1 MAKASKLPAVMKL
14 KNENSKMRNK
24 LKYLMLAI
32 LLAVAYGAAGQSYE
46 IDRVCRGAERHY
58 RIDGEAGSVYTWQLT
73 DPLSV
78 VTTLPET
85 ADTVTIIWNVP
96 AGTYILTTIQI
107 GINGCD
113 SLQLGSIEVLELPE
127 ALAGE
132 NMVLCESAPV
142 TLDLATAAYYSSLL
156 WTTTGDGIFDDASII
171 HPVYTPGPADIAA
184 GSVTL
189 TLTASGLGNDD
200 SCVPAVSSLI
210 LTISSLVADNTMTP
224 ASCNGTADGEVTLLA
239 TGGTEPYLYTLDGTS
254 NSTGIF
260 TGLMA
265 GTYTWIITDASNCEL
280 TGDITVTAPDVI
292 AATLNQFN
300 VNCFG
305 ASNGSIELINVS
317 GGSGNYEYRINGGLW
332 QTEASFSGLAAG
344 DYLVEVRDA
353 LAPDCIVILGT
364 ITITEPAILAA
375 NTTHTD
381 ETYPGANDG
390 TITVSDA
397 TGGSG
402 SYQYSVDGVN
412 WFNSPLFTGLNPA
425 DYTVY
430 VRDANATDCYLDIEI
445 ITILPANA
453 LTADVSW
460 DNISCFNADDGRI
473 VISNPQ
479 NGGGNYEYSIDG
491 GTTWHPGGFF
501 NNLQPG
507 DYAVMLRDAD
517 VTANQI
523 LLENVTLTQPE
534 ELVASIT
541 GTNPTTPGGTDG
553 TATATVSGGTPAY
566 SYLWDDALAQ
576 TTATATG
583 LTAGTYTVIVTDAN
597 GCTASESITL
607 TDPLPELAVTI
618 INVQHVSCFG
628 GSDGEATAFVTGGM
642 PPYTYLWN
650 DAFAQTS
657 ATATGLTP
665 GNYTVIVTD
674 ALGAT
679 ASASVTITQPEQLT
693 VNVIGDNPSAPG
705 GSDGQA
711 TATPAGGTPGYT
723 YLWNNGATTQTINGL
738 TSGLYTVTVTDANGC
753 VAEGSVILTEPASQL
768 TVTATVTKQISCFGA
783 ADGQL
788 LASAQGGIAPYQ
800 YSWND
805 PATQS
810 GTTAINLAA
819 GSYTVTVTDAVGF
832 TAQATVLL
840 TQPEPLQLIAQ
851 ALPSICSDD
860 NGSITASATGGTGL
874 YEYSLSGV
882 TGWQTEQ
889 LFTGLPAGIY
899 TVLARDENGC
909 TAESQIVEINYLAG
923 PDIIE
928 TELTHTTFW
937 LPNGSVVIV
946 ASGYATP
953 LQYSITGNT
962 WQSDRVFNDLM
973 AGHYMAYVQDA
984 NGCVDSLDFEILN
997 QVDGNVLVSAD
1008 TVSFCMN
1015 VPVTIPVGSRNFT
1028 DISSFTLELEFDPA
1042 MLAFM
1047 DLFMKNPVLDT
1058 PNGEFRYQ
1066 LNGNTLI
1073 ISFSAYTGSIT
1084 IPENENLFSIGFE
1097 ALMPGLAN
1105 ISWNSI
1111 QCNIFASGGYQ
1122 VQEVMVPGQAIIKP
1136 APALYVSGAG
1146 EFCEGDTLTL
1156 RAASFGGEELSYL
1169 WTGPT
1174 GHTHLSAEWQLGA
1187 LGSNDHGHYT
1197 VRATNTDECSDEE
1210 SLDLIVN
1217 AKPIIYLGYAD
1228 TVCYGQ
1234 PQLLDPGNGFE
1245 SYLWQDGST
1254 AQTMLAMDPG
1264 LYSVVVTNEKGCMAA
1279 DSVALVPCTID
1290 LLLPNAF
1297 TPNSDGLND
1306 VFRPIFRGWEPGSY
1320 FMQIYSRWG
1329 QLLYETTNPSEGWDG
1344 TADGVPLP
1352 PGVYA
1357 YVIAFEAPSYVTRLV
1372 SSPVSGSVTLIR

>member
-1 MAKASKLPAVMKL
+1 MPGSYDVYIRDANATDC
-14 KNENSKMRNK
+14 
-24 LKYLMLAI
+24 YI
-32 LLAVAYGAAGQSYE
+32 LLKTAEILPGGSLSAEVTSTNVTCFGGDDGTISITNPQNGSGVYE
-46 IDRVCRGAERHY
+46 Y
-58 RIDGEAGSVYTWQLT
+58 SIDGGATWQNTGLYT
-73 DPLSV
+73 GLS
-78 VTTLPET
+78 
-85 ADTVTIIWNVP
+85 
-96 AGTYILTTIQI
+96 AGTFVVMIRDA
-107 GINGCD
+107 N
-113 SLQLGSIEVLELPE
+113 
-127 ALAGE
+127 AHE
-132 NMVLCESAPV
+132 NEV
-142 TLDLATAAYYSSLL
+142 TLD
-156 WTTTGDGIFDDASII
+156 
-171 HPVYTPGPADIAA
+171 
-184 GSVTL
+184 
-189 TLTASGLGNDD
+189 
-200 SCVPAVSSLI
+200 
-210 LTISSLVADNTMTP
+210 TIV
-224 ASCNGTADGEVTLLA
+224 
-239 TGGTEPYLYTLDGTS
+239 
-254 NSTGIF
+254 
-260 TGLMA
+260 
-265 GTYTWIITDASNCEL
+265 
-280 TGDITVTAPDVI
+280 
-292 AATLNQFN
+292 
-300 VNCFG
+300 
-305 ASNGSIELINVS
+305 
-317 GGSGNYEYRINGGLW
+317 
-332 QTEASFSGLAAG
+332 
-344 DYLVEVRDA
+344 
-353 LAPDCIVILGT
+353 
-364 ITITEPAILAA
+364 ITEPAILAA
-375 NTTHTD
+375 NVTWTD
-381 ETYPGANDG
+381 ETLPGSNNG
-390 TITVSDA
+390 TITVTAPS
-397 TGGSG
+397 GGSG
-402 SYQYSVDGVN
+402 AYEFSIDGIN
-412 WFNSPLFTGLNPA
+412 WQVSGDFTGLAPGFY
-425 DYTVY
+425 DVY
-430 VRDANATDCYLDIEI
+430 IRDANASACYLLLQ
-445 ITILPANA
+445 TIQILAADGLSANVDF
-453 LTADVSW
+453 T
-460 DNISCFNADDGRI
+460 NISCYGLTDGTI
-473 VISNPQ
+473 SISNPQ
-479 NGGGNYEYSIDG
+479 NGSGTYEYSIDG
-491 GTTWHPGGFF
+491 GTTWQGSGVYTGLPAGVYVVMMRDALEPINSVTLATITITEPAILSAAVTWTNETLPGANDGTITVAA
-501 NNLQPG
+501 PSGGSG
-507 DYAVMLRDAD
+507 DYEYSINGITWQASGLFTGLMPGFYQVFIRDANAPDCYINLIMVEIQAAGSLTAEVSFLD
-517 VTANQI
+517 VSCFGGNDG
-523 LLENVTLTQPE
+523 
-534 ELVASIT
+534 SIT
-541 GTNPTTPGGTDG
+541 ISNPAGGSGNYEYSIDG
-553 TATATVSGGTPAY
+553 TT
-566 SYLWDDALAQ
+566 WQ
-576 TTATATG
+576 TGNVFGG
-583 LTAGTYTVIVTDAN
+583 LTAGSYTVWMRDADEPAISVTLAVIVINQPDILTATVDWTNETFAGASDGTITVSAPGGGSGVYEYSIDGTNWQASGDFAGLASGIYPVYIRDAN
-597 GCTASESITL
+597 AVDCFILLQTVDI
-607 TDPLPELAVTI
+607 LPGAALAVGAVVD
-618 INVQHVSCFG
+618 NHVSCFG
-628 GSDGEATAFVTGGM
+628 MSDGQATATATGGM

-693 VNVIGDNPSAPG
+693 VNVIGDNPSVPG

-723 YLWNNGATTQTINGL
+723 YMWNNGANTQTINGL

-805 PATQS
+805 PATQT

-889 LFTGLPAGIY
+889 LFAGLPAGIY

-937 LPNGSVVIV
+937 LPNGSVEIV

-953 LQYSITGNT
+953 LQYSITGNA
-962 WQSDRVFNDLM
+962 WQGDRVFNDLM

-1066 LNGNTLI
+1066 LDGNTLI
-1073 ISFSAYTGSIT
+1073 ISFSAYSGSIT
-1084 IPENENLFSIGFE
+1084 IPDNENLFSIGFE

-1136 APALYVSGAG
+1136 APALYISGAG